1 MQEDA
6 YEMEAWNI
14 RWYIPPI
21 IPDNFVIHV
30 KVNGQTH
37 QMGTLPLTP
46 EFLQL
51 LRDYENPG
59 FSL

>member
-1 MQEDA
+1 
-6 YEMEAWNI
+6 MEAWNI

-51 LRDYENPG
+51 LRDYENAG